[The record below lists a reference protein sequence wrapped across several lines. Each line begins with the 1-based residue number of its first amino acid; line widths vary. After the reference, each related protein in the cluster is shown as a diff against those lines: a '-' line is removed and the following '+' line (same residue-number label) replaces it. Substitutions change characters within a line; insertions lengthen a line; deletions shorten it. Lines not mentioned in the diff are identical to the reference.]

1 MVMRME
7 PVHTITYKGRQI
19 LVLDYS
25 DRKPDEM
32 IELIKQ
38 AQRLLQANDWRDVL
52 LLSIL
57 NKKNYITPA
66 VVRQIE
72 VSLRTEEHRIK
83 RNVVVGLSQIQIWII
98 KGVNLWY
105 KQGLVHKNTV
115 DEALEYLV
123 SGEGE

>member
-1 MVMRME
+1 MRME
-7 PVHTITYKGRQI
+7 PIRTITYKGRQI

-32 IELIKQ
+32 IELLEE
-38 AQRLLQANDWRDVL
+38 AQRLAHANDWRDIL

-66 VVRQIE
+66 YVRRLE
-72 VSLRTEEHRIK
+72 LALKSNEDRIK
-83 RNVVVGLSQIQIWII
+83 RNVVVGLSQIQVWIV

-105 KQGLVHKNTV
+105 KQGVVHKPTI

-123 SGEGE
+123 SEDGE